1 MLILKPKLGETLRI
15 GDDISVTIS
24 GISRN
29 QVKFAINAPKSTAVH
44 REEVYRQLQP
54 GKQIKKTNE
63 L

>member
-24 GISRN
+24 GLSRN
-29 QVKFAINAPKSTAVH
+29 QVKFAINTPKSMAVH

-54 GKQIKKTNE
+54 GKQIKKTKE